1 MKKTLQIIVAALMV
15 LTAANTYAQVTED
28 FEPVPGHAGTVKDYL
43 ILQNWQFPDFDVNPE
58 GTVAIAGSQSMGA
71 GPSYKPDQFTGVVTP
86 FLNFSNSEALQFSYK
101 IHRPLNSGC
110 RRWFLVN
117 LVDQSANV
125 IQVDSVEI
133 DQLATSTLVYNL
145 NISGHSGIYALYI
158 NVRGD
163 GCNAKMT
170 MDDFFYSGSNAGI
183 NQPAGLVM
191 QATGVNNIA
200 ESTNV
205 LALYPNPSSSN
216 LNIQLNS
223 DNSQDAQ
230 VEIYNVN
237 GAKVYTKATELNAG
251 ANTLSLNVETL
262 SSGNYFVSIRTNDGV
277 VTKRFAKI

>member
-1 MKKTLQIIVAALMV
+1 MKKTLQFIIAALMV
-15 LTAANTYAQVTED
+15 ITTANTFAQVTED

-58 GTVAIAGSQSMGA
+58 GTVAIAGAQSMGA

-86 FLNFSNSEALQFSYK
+86 FLTFSNSEALQFSYK
-101 IHRPLNSGC
+101 IHRPLNTGC

-133 DQLATSTLVYNL
+133 DPMATSTLVYNL
-145 NISGHSGIYALYI
+145 NISGHAGTYALYI

-170 MDDFFYSGSNAGI
+170 MDDFFYSGANAGI
-183 NQPAGLVM
+183 NQPAGL
-191 QATGVNNIA
+191 QKAATGINDVSEN
-200 ESTNV
+200 TNV
-205 LALYPNPSSSN
+205 LALYPNPAN
-216 LNIQLNS
+216 TDLNIQLSSIGN
-223 DNSQDAQ
+223 QDAKI
-230 VEIYNVN
+230 EIYNVN
-237 GAKVYTKATELNAG
+237 GAKVYGNATQLNDG
-251 ANTLSLNVETL
+251 NNNLSINVQTLA
-262 SSGNYFVSIRTNDGV
+262 SGNYFVSIRTNDGV